1 MITSDIRIKV
11 TSKWEKY
18 IAVELC
24 WKN

>member
-11 TSKWEKY
+11 TSKWVKY

>member
-24 WKN
+24 